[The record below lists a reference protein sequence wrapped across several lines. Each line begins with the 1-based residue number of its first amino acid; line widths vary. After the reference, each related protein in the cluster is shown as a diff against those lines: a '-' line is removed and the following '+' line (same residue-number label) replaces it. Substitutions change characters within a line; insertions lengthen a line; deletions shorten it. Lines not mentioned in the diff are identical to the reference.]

1 MKHPYQKFENTK
13 LWQIVEKAVLD
24 LEENQDLKLTELKKY
39 VVGYICNQLTEEGL
53 VK

>member
-13 LWQIVEKAVLD
+13 LWQIVEKAILD
-24 LEENQDLKLTELKKY
+24 LEENQDLKLTERKEY
-39 VVGYICNQLTEEGL
+39 VVGYICKELTKEGF